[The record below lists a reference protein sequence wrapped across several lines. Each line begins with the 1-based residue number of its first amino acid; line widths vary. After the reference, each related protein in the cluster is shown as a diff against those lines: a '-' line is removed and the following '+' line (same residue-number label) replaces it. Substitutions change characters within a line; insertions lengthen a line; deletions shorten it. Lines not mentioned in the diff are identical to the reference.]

1 MKNSNGVALAR
12 KEIRL
17 QYTGYV
23 IFAAKLIGVA
33 TGLIFQLMLVRSIPE
48 GSPEYG
54 IWGNIN
60 SVIPYFTLLGG
71 VVPFWVMRYV
81 ARKQEGAA
89 KTGLA
94 MNLVFAAIN
103 VTVYL
108 AIIPLILPTLL
119 SGAGI
124 SDPAVYLPFYL
135 IVSIQIVEMYLI
147 SIFEPCIQACTPQS
161 VGYGLLL

>member
-33 TGLIFQLMLVRSIPE
+33 TGLIFQFMLARAIAPE
-48 GSPEYG
+48 SPEYG

-60 SVIPYFTLLGG
+60 TLIPYFTLLAG
-71 VVPFWVMRYV
+71 VVPFWVMRSV
-81 ARKQEGAA
+81 ARRKEGAA

-94 MNLVFAAIN
+94 INLAFSAIS
-103 VTVYL
+103 T
-108 AIIPLILPTLL
+108 
-119 SGAGI
+119 
-124 SDPAVYLPFYL
+124 
-135 IVSIQIVEMYLI
+135 
-147 SIFEPCIQACTPQS
+147 
-161 VGYGLLL
+161 